1 MYEFGVTFQLQE
13 TCFYTSRICPLSF
26 VPSRQ
31 ASSLYRSRKRQ
42 TKVNFFGQTFFFQSY
57 YCSIMSSLKN
67 ACTEVSR
74 LCIYSRYFSCRTSNI
89 LLLISQQYY
98 TYVYTCF
105 LSGMHV
111 GFTLL
116 RADNP
121 SKTQGLST
129 SIRWAVT
136 LIAVI
141 HQFLWLRSLKPI
153 ADLWRKR
160 HTTTVKSLISH

>member
-1 MYEFGVTFQLQE
+1 MY
-13 TCFYTSRICPLSF
+13 
-26 VPSRQ
+26 
-31 ASSLYRSRKRQ
+31 
-42 TKVNFFGQTFFFQSY
+42 
-57 YCSIMSSLKN
+57 
-67 ACTEVSR
+67 
-74 LCIYSRYFSCRTSNI
+74 IYSRYFSCRTSNI

-105 LSGMHV
+105 LSGIHV

-141 HQFLWLRSLKPI
+141 HYFVTQISKTNCRFMEKTTHNNSQVV
-153 ADLWRKR
+153 DLTLSSNDPNLVPLGCPRK
-160 HTTTVKSLISH
+160 